1 MFNGKGGLRESTPK
15 SIQKG
20 TDQYKRGTPKGNSN
34 VLSQHGG
41 DDSYMENDDFFTQQ
55 IVL

>member
-1 MFNGKGGLRESTPK
+1 MFNNKGGLRESTPK

-20 TDQYKRGTPKGNSN
+20 NDQYKRGTPKGNSN